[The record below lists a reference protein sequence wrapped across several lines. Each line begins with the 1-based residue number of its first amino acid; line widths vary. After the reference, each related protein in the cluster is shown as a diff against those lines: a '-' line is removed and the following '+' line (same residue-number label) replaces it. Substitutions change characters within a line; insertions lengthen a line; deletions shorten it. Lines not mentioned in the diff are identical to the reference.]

1 MVKSGAVDRTLA
13 ALADPTR
20 RSILE
25 RLASGPATVTE
36 LAEPHG
42 ISLPGTLKHIR
53 ILEEARLV
61 STVKEGRTRT
71 CQLGPAG
78 LDDLT
83 RWIEWYRDRWQHR
96 LDRLEAVLERN
107 KEGRTP

>member
-1 MVKSGAVDRTLA
+1 MVKSAKVDRTLA

-71 CQLGPAG
+71 CQLAPAG
-78 LDDLT
+78 LDDVT
-83 RWIEWYRDRWQHR
+83 RWIEDYRTRWQRR
-96 LDRLEAVLERN
+96 LDRLETVLERT
-107 KEGRTP
+107 KEGMAP